1 MIEMIGFHFNY
12 GIKGAN
18 NMENVKEVKE
28 VYEAICELANR
39 NTDFEI
45 GFDHLF
51 EFMAENPGSETTK
64 GFIQYHVYVMQAPK
78 THDGRPEFTYLI
90 GKPFVPEQWVS
101 EVEMYAF
108 QEYVDKE
115 R

>member
-1 MIEMIGFHFNY
+1 
-12 GIKGAN
+12 
-18 NMENVKEVKE
+18 MENLKEVKE

-64 GFIQYHVYVMQAPK
+64 GFIEYHVYVMQAPK

-90 GKPFVPEQWVS
+90 GKHFD
-101 EVEMYAF
+101 VEDW
-108 QEYVDKE
+108 VDKE
-115 R
+115 DMNAFFEYVNKDNLNKSSPKS